1 MKAEETVVTI
11 IEDDTSNKAG
21 SDGNKD
27 EDKYKV
33 FNDSTQNG
41 PQKDIEK
48 TEIPLCEIPKEKSG
62 KSKAFGDK
70 VYVVAYNSVQ
80 PQRIQ
85 RAGGIGPPLYYD
97 PARNDFVRV
106 VLILVL
112 VMLLI
117 TAAVLAMVNSSDE
130 WRDMFVSTGT
140 MLPMLALLLL
150 MGVNYAFI
158 CSACA
163 RYPPC
168 NFVCLLLA
176 VVAMTILAAF
186 ITSHYRTE
194 IVLYATIATAAVV
207 FVCVILAFT
216 SFDFTAWILYV
227 IVISVALSV
236 IIMIVVLMMLITGQ
250 TMKPVVLALLIL
262 ATLVQCVMLTIELQ
276 SVLGGRSVELSEYD
290 YALGAFM
297 IYTSIISIFLKIV
310 QILGILDDG

>member
-1 MKAEETVVTI
+1 MSAEETVVTI

-27 EDKYKV
+27 DDKYKV
-33 FNDSTQNG
+33 FNGCTENT
-41 PQKDIEK
+41 PEKDVEK
-48 TEIPLCEIPKEKSG
+48 TDIPLYEIPKEKSE
-62 KSKAFGDK
+62 KSKAFDDK

-80 PQRIQ
+80 PQGMQ
-85 RAGGIGPPLYYD
+85 RAGGIGPSLYYD
-97 PARNDFVRV
+97 PARNDFVKL

-130 WRDMFVSTGT
+130 WRDIFVSSGM
-140 MLPMLALLLL
+140 MLPMFALLLL

-168 NFVCLLLA
+168 NFVCLFLA
-176 VVAMTILAAF
+176 VVAMTILASF

-236 IIMIVVLMMLITGQ
+236 ITMIVVLMMLITGQ
-250 TMKPVVLALLIL
+250 TMKPVVLVLLIL

-276 SVLGGRSVELSEYD
+276 SVLGGRSVELSEND

>member
-1 MKAEETVVTI
+1 MSAEESVITI
-11 IEDDTSNKAG
+11 TEDDTGNKAENVG
-21 SDGNKD
+21 DND
-27 EDKYKV
+27 EHKYKV
-33 FNDSTQNG
+33 FDDPVENG
-41 PQKDIEK
+41 SEKDVEE
-48 TEIPLCEIPKEKSG
+48 TEIPLYEIPKENQ
-62 KSKAFGDK
+62 KSKAFDEK

-97 PARNDFVRV
+97 PARNDFVKL

-112 VMLLI
+112 IMLLI
-117 TAAVLAMVNSSDE
+117 TAGFLAMVNASDE
-130 WRDMFVSTGT
+130 WRDMFVSSGT
-140 MLPMLALLLL
+140 TLPMFALLLL
-150 MGVNYAFI
+150 MCVNYAFI

-176 VVAMTILAAF
+176 VVAMTILASF

-227 IVISVALSV
+227 IVVSVALSV

-250 TMKPVVLALLIL
+250 TMKPVVLVLLIV
-262 ATLVQCVMLTIELQ
+262 ATLVQAIMLTIELQ
-276 SVLGGRSVELSEYD
+276 SVLGGRSVELSEND

>member
-1 MKAEETVVTI
+1 MSAEETVVTI

-21 SDGNKD
+21 SNGNKD
-27 EDKYKV
+27 DDKYKV
-33 FNDSTQNG
+33 FNGCTENTPEKDV
-41 PQKDIEK
+41 QKTD
-48 TEIPLCEIPKEKSG
+48 IPLYEIPKEKSE
-62 KSKAFGDK
+62 KSKAFDDK

-80 PQRIQ
+80 PQGMQ

-97 PARNDFVRV
+97 PARNDFVKL

-130 WRDMFVSTGT
+130 WRDIFVSSGM

-168 NFVCLLLA
+168 NFVCLFLA
-176 VVAMTILAAF
+176 
-186 ITSHYRTE
+186 
-194 IVLYATIATAAVV
+194 
-207 FVCVILAFT
+207 
-216 SFDFTAWILYV
+216 FDFTAWILYV

-236 IIMIVVLMMLITGQ
+236 ITMIVVLMMLITGQ
-250 TMKPVVLALLIL
+250 TMKPVVLVLLIL

-276 SVLGGRSVELSEYD
+276 SVLGGRSVELSEND